1 MREISLDYI
10 PAMDG
15 LRAVA
20 VLAVIVF
27 HANFLGIIP
36 GGFTGVDMFFAI
48 SGFVISKSL
57 FERRNSTFGDYL
69 RDFYRRR
76 FLRILPA
83 LLAVLFVSFLA
94 SAMFM
99 PQYWLSELI
108 NRTGLAAFF
117 GLSNFVLAWN
127 TDTYF
132 SPSAELNPYLH
143 TWSLGVEEQ
152 FYIFFPVIYF
162 VWLRYRVRF
171 GMVWALLPLL
181 ALASMAISAYQTPF
195 DPPSAFYLLPSRFWE
210 FAAGA
215 MLFQIIGTRRFPSR
229 YSKLW
234 RFLLPSGLTLIM
246 TGFLFAGRH
255 QFPFPWALAS
265 VLGTILMITGAVLH
279 HESAPSL
286 LHRWLQSQLMVYV
299 GRLSYSLYLWHWPVA
314 VLLRW
319 TTGLELL
326 IVQLTYPV
334 IVIALAAAS
343 YHWIETPIR
352 IGKSLFQR
360 RAWITIASSLAALF
374 LLWWGGLWVT
384 NNSERLSLSQTSD
397 TYEWYAYKHFPREEI
412 SHAEDPLV
420 KGRQLFVVGDSHT
433 AAYRTM
439 LNIVQLKLG
448 VKVLEY
454 EQGGCGVASLIG
466 PDPTHCAER
475 READFKEIK
484 ARAKPGDIVFLA
496 SLRMPELDGRDWSL
510 GEVTVMNEALSERT
524 LANSKGASVLFS

>member
-246 TGFLFAGRH
+246 TGFLFA
-255 QFPFPWALAS
+255 
-265 VLGTILMITGAVLH
+265 
-279 HESAPSL
+279 
-286 LHRWLQSQLMVYV
+286 
-299 GRLSYSLYLWHWPVA
+299 
-314 VLLRW
+314 
-319 TTGLELL
+319 
-326 IVQLTYPV
+326 
-334 IVIALAAAS
+334 
-343 YHWIETPIR
+343 
-352 IGKSLFQR
+352 
-360 RAWITIASSLAALF
+360 
-374 LLWWGGLWVT
+374 
-384 NNSERLSLSQTSD
+384 
-397 TYEWYAYKHFPREEI
+397 
-412 SHAEDPLV
+412 
-420 KGRQLFVVGDSHT
+420 
-433 AAYRTM
+433 
-439 LNIVQLKLG
+439 
-448 VKVLEY
+448 
-454 EQGGCGVASLIG
+454 
-466 PDPTHCAER
+466 
-475 READFKEIK
+475 
-484 ARAKPGDIVFLA
+484 
-496 SLRMPELDGRDWSL
+496 
-510 GEVTVMNEALSERT
+510 
-524 LANSKGASVLFS
+524 